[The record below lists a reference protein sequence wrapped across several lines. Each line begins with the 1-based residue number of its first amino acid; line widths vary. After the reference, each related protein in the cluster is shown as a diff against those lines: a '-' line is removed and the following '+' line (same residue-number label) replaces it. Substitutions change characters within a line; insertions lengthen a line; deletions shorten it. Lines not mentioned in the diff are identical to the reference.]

1 MTAAHLLHRQAL
13 VSPDSPA
20 IFNGTTL
27 VATHG
32 QWAKRACAMAQQF
45 RDSGMRPGDRVALFM
60 RNHPRYLDVLL
71 GAWWAGLAVVPI
83 NAKLHPDE
91 AQWII
96 DDAQARWV
104 FISSGVMGAGDSACS
119 VATFSGVERQVD
131 VDSIEDEVW
140 WSNLDREVNPNAPGT
155 ASLARPLDR
164 QPDDLA
170 WLFYT
175 SGTTGRPKGVMITHR
190 NLHTMSMGYYVDVD
204 AVSRHDRI
212 VYAAPMSHGN
222 GLYAMPHL
230 MAGAMHVVPPSGGFD
245 ADELFDLGFAT
256 GPLSLFAA
264 PTIVNRIVACAE
276 RRGLSPDDC
285 ERAFKTIV
293 YGGAP
298 MYAADIERALNV
310 MGPRFVQIY
319 GQGETPMTGTVLA
332 RHHLTDRTHPR
343 HRARLASIGVA
354 QSSVQVRIADIDG
367 REVSAGQTGE
377 VLVRGDSVMAGYW
390 RNPEA
395 TAATIRDG
403 WLWTGDMGSQDEDG
417 FITLKDRSK
426 DLIISGGS
434 NIYPREVEEVLLQ
447 HPGVAEVAVVG
458 EPHPEWGE
466 AVVAFV
472 VSRSIGHAQASELD
486 DWCLTRIARFKRPK
500 RYVFLEAL
508 PKNAYGKVLK
518 RVLRD
523 LAQGRSAPQ

>member
-1 MTAAHLLHRQAL
+1 
-13 VSPDSPA
+13 
-20 IFNGTTL
+20 
-27 VATHG
+27 
-32 QWAKRACAMAQQF
+32 
-45 RDSGMRPGDRVALFM
+45 
-60 RNHPRYLDVLL
+60 
-71 GAWWAGLAVVPI
+71 
-83 NAKLHPDE
+83 
-91 AQWII
+91 
-96 DDAQARWV
+96 
-104 FISSGVMGAGDSACS
+104 
-119 VATFSGVERQVD
+119 
-131 VDSIEDEVW
+131 
-140 WSNLDREVNPNAPGT
+140 
-155 ASLARPLDR
+155 
-164 QPDDLA
+164 
-170 WLFYT
+170 
-175 SGTTGRPKGVMITHR
+175 
-190 NLHTMSMGYYVDVD
+190 
-204 AVSRHDRI
+204 
-212 VYAAPMSHGN
+212 
-222 GLYAMPHL
+222 
-230 MAGAMHVVPPSGGFD
+230 
-245 ADELFDLGFAT
+245 
-256 GPLSLFAA
+256 
-264 PTIVNRIVACAE
+264 
-276 RRGLSPDDC
+276 
-285 ERAFKTIV
+285 
-293 YGGAP
+293 
-298 MYAADIERALNV
+298 
-310 MGPRFVQIY
+310 
-319 GQGETPMTGTVLA
+319 MTGTVLA

-367 REVSAGQTGE
+367 LEVSAGQTGE